1 MILQRSSVF
10 FWIETYN
17 PLHFYNIVNVLSQTN
32 MYIFVKITHQCN
44 HYEKYITQLGA
55 KIRVQTAT
63 TGH

>member
-44 HYEKYITQLGA
+44 HYEKYIPQLGA